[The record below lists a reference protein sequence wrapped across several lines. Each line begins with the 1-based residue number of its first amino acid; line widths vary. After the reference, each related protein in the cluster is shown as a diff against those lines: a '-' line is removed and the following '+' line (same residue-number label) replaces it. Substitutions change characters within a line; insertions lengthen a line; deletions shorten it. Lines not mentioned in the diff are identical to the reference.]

1 MRGAF
6 GCTVRGMIVRVAIF
20 GLLAVMP
27 ALSTA
32 SAQESRPAEG
42 STTLELKREAK
53 PRPIVRPEA
62 DPGQA
67 TRDAASVAAESEQR
81 QRDEAVMREQ
91 TRPGFRRPD
100 LGYDVTSGVQQ
111 RNLRR

>member
-1 MRGAF
+1 VY
-6 GCTVRGMIVRVAIF
+6 CTGMVTRVAII
-20 GLLAVMP
+20 GALAVTLG
-27 ALSTA
+27 LSSA

-42 STTLELKREAK
+42 SATFEVKRGAK
-53 PRPIVRPEA
+53 PHPIVRPEA

-67 TRDAASVAAESEQR
+67 TRDAASAAAEYEQK

-91 TRPGFRRPD
+91 TRPTFRRPD
-100 LGYDVTSGVQQ
+100 LGYDVTSGIQQ

>member
-1 MRGAF
+1 MV
-6 GCTVRGMIVRVAIF
+6 TRVAVV
-20 GLLAVMP
+20 GVLAVMLG
-27 ALSTA
+27 LSSA
-32 SAQESRPAEG
+32 SAQQSRPAEG
-42 STTLELKREAK
+42 SATFEVKRDAK

-67 TRDAASVAAESEQR
+67 TRDAASAAAEYEQK

-91 TRPGFRRPD
+91 TRPTFRRPD
-100 LGYDVTSGVQQ
+100 LGYDVTSGIQQ

>member
-1 MRGAF
+1 
-6 GCTVRGMIVRVAIF
+6 MITRAAVIGV
-20 GLLAVMP
+20 LAVMTL
-27 ALSTA
+27 LSPA
-32 SAQESRPAEG
+32 SAQQSPPAEG
-42 STTLELKREAK
+42 SATFEVKRDVK

-67 TRDAASVAAESEQR
+67 TRDAASAAAEYEQK

-91 TRPGFRRPD
+91 TRPAFRRPD
-100 LGYDVTSGVQQ
+100 LGYDVTSGIQQ